1 MDIRELDRIIAVK
14 PEPQTTPSLAQAI
27 TRAKACETVADYHFT
42 PSLRA
47 HFKRVFDCIVHRKGQ
62 GFWVQAEYGAGKTH
76 FLGALIDLLIWR
88 DADVW
93 DAVRDAEI
101 KSEYAAALAKVKM
114 FPVAFS
120 LRGMGESSES
130 DSLMRIFEEQIRE
143 SIRTFAPELD
153 EQVKVSSPELAAHWC
168 AEEASDDEKAGVANF
183 FRREHPC
190 TPEEYRAQSGAG
202 SSVRNSYALNC
213 PRAVC
218 AANSRNGLRS
228 STSR

>member
-27 TRAKACETVADYHFT
+27 TRTKARETVADYHFT

-47 HFKRVFDCIVHRKGQ
+47 HFKRIFDCIVHRKGQ

-120 LRGMGESSES
+120 LRGMGESNES
-130 DSLMRIFEEQIRE
+130 DSLWGVSLPDNLRDGLTAQETAEAAWLSDDAVGATAQAEHLLEKLVQEGFPIRE
-143 SIRTFAPELD
+143 EKKTRDGKEVAIYAYEISAAQESPVKYFAPLTRLWPIRPLGEG
-153 EQVKVSSPELAAHWC
+153 Q
-168 AEEASDDEKAGVANF
+168 
-183 FRREHPC
+183 
-190 TPEEYRAQSGAG
+190 
-202 SSVRNSYALNC
+202 
-213 PRAVC
+213 
-218 AANSRNGLRS
+218 
-228 STSR
+228 

>member
-1 MDIRELDRIIAVK
+1 MDIRKLDRIIAVK

-27 TRAKACETVADYHFT
+27 TRTKARETVGDYHFT

-47 HFKRVFDCIVHRKGQ
+47 HFQRVFDCIVHRKGQ

-76 FLGALIDLLIWR
+76 FLGTLIDLLIWR

-93 DAVRDAEI
+93 DVVHDAEI
-101 KSEYAAALAKVKM
+101 TSDYAAALAKVKM

-120 LRGMGESSES
+120 LRGMGESNES

-153 EQVKVSSPELAAHWC
+153 EQVKVTSPELAAHWY

-183 FRREHPC
+183 FRREHTC
-190 TPEEYRAQSGAG
+190 TPEEYRAQSG
-202 SSVRNSYALNC
+202 
-213 PRAVC
+213 PRKF
-218 AANSRNGLRS
+218 G
-228 STSR
+228 